1 MVDERFECR
10 SGCGACCIAPGIT
23 QPFFGIPEG
32 KPPGIPCVHLDA
44 ARGCGLYQD
53 ARRPAVCGNF
63 KAHVDVC
70 GDSAEQALELLNKL
84 ERASHPEISS

>member
-1 MVDERFECR
+1 
-10 SGCGACCIAPGIT
+10 
-23 QPFFGIPEG
+23 
-32 KPPGIPCVHLDA
+32 
-44 ARGCGLYQD
+44 
-53 ARRPAVCGNF
+53 VCGNF